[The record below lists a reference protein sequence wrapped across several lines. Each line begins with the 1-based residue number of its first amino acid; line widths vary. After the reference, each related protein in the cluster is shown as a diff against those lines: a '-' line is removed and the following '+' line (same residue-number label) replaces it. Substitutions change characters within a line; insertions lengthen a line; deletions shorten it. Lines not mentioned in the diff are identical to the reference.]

1 MNKTRLLIILNIV
14 MLFFSAFLVSIVF
27 FDFLNTAN
35 NASSKTL
42 KNNILD
48 NDVLLKDDKQH
59 KISVV
64 DQKTDTLYPVL
75 EKTRAAVV
83 SISTKGKTS
92 INNNPFFNDPF
103 FENFFR
109 FNLPQQQEIQ
119 SIGSGVIINSQN
131 GLILTNY
138 HVVKDADKIDVT
150 LFDERKSEATLVGYD
165 EKTDLAILQI
175 QEEVFIQFDIS
186 KEIEINLGD
195 YVLAIGNPFGLG
207 HTVTYGI
214 VSGIN
219 RSDIGIIKGNE
230 KLIQIDANINPG
242 NSGGALI
249 NLEGR
254 LIGINTAIL
263 SKGGANVGIGFAI
276 PIQTV
281 NKIANQL
288 IQYGN
293 VKRGQIGLTAK
304 TIEILDNDRNS
315 RGIIIES
322 VLPDSSAEKAGLL
335 EGDIVVE
342 IDNNTIN
349 TVADFSYLID
359 LNRVGETIDVQILR
373 NNLIKKFKV
382 EIAPFP
388 ILEEELSYGET
399 PPVSIKSLQGA
410 TFVKKDNGI
419 LVVSV
424 EKGSNAYNIGL
435 RKNDL
440 IKQVN
445 QKNVND
451 LNDLYDAINDRPRG
465 IVMQLIR
472 GNSSVL
478 IIRN

>member
-175 QEEVFIQFDIS
+175 QEEVFVQFDIS

-388 ILEEELSYGET
+388 ILEEELSYGEM

>member
-1 MNKTRLLIILNIV
+1 MLMTTSFLIIV
-14 MLFFSAFLVSIVF
+14 VF
-27 FDFLNTAN
+27 FDLLDNKN
-35 NASSKTL
+35 NASSTNL
-42 KNNILD
+42 NNNILE
-48 NDVLLKDDKQH
+48 NDVFLKNDKQSE
-59 KISVV
+59 IAVI
-64 DQKTDTLYPVL
+64 DQKAGTLYPIL
-75 EKTRAAVV
+75 EKTKTAVV
-83 SISTKGKTS
+83 SISTKGKTP

-109 FNLPQQQEIQ
+109 FNMPQEKEIQ

-131 GLILTNY
+131 GLVLTNY

-150 LFDERKSEATLVGYD
+150 LFDERESEAILVGYD

-175 QEEVFIQFDIS
+175 QEEVFVQFDIFE
-186 KEIEINLGD
+186 EIEINLGD

-219 RSDIGIIKGNE
+219 RSDVGIIKGNE

-249 NLEGR
+249 NLEGQ

-293 VKRGQIGLTAK
+293 VKRGQIGITAK
-304 TIEILDNDRNS
+304 TIDILDNDTHS
-315 RGIIIES
+315 KGIIIKS

-335 EGDIVVE
+335 EGDIIVA
-342 IDNNTIN
+342 INKNIIN
-349 TVADFSYLID
+349 TVADFSYFID
-359 LNRVGETIDVQILR
+359 LYRIGETIDMQILR
-373 NNLIKKFKV
+373 NNLTKKFKV
-382 EIAPFP
+382 EIYPFP
-388 ILEEELSYGET
+388 ILEKEPTYGEM
-399 PPVSIKSLQGA
+399 PPANIQYLQGA
-410 TFVKKDNGI
+410 TFMKKDNGI

-440 IKQVN
+440 IKQIN
-445 QKNVND
+445 QKNINN
-451 LNDLYDAINDRPRG
+451 LNDLYDSINDRSRG
-465 IVMQLIR
+465 IVVQLIR